1 MANTCKQGKSHLFLV
16 LGYSWLWWT
25 TCNVVAARTQI
36 LKPGDT
42 LNSITKLC
50 SESSKYFMK
59 FSETGSGAGAYLF
72 INQPVD
78 ADSVVLSLDLSG
90 QLKIESNNTKTIIL
104 YSSPPPSNNIV
115 ATSLDIGNFL
125 LQHHRSDETE
135 SVLWKSFDYPTYTL
149 LPGMMLGVNFK
160 TGPN

>member
-1 MANTCKQGKSHLFLV
+1 M
-16 LGYSWLWWT
+16 W
-25 TCNVVAARTQI
+25 VAKR
-36 LKPGDT
+36 
-42 LNSITKLC
+42 
-50 SESSKYFMK
+50 
-59 FSETGSGAGAYLF
+59 
-72 INQPVD
+72 NQPVD

-125 LQHHRSDETE
+125 LQHHRSDVTE
-135 SVLWKSFDYPTYTL
+135 SELWKSFDYPTYTL

-160 TGPN
+160 TGPNWSVVWVYKNRYFLEFFYTLPFF